1 MVGGG
6 LHKGRSVMD
15 KKAGERGQFQ
25 SRVVGMEG
33 AGGGGGEEC
42 RCDNEG
48 IQWTSQPASGE
59 RKAHAAATEQAVIF
73 IFYIF

>member
-25 SRVVGMEG
+25 SRVGGMVGV
-33 AGGGGGEEC
+33 GGGGEEC

-73 IFYIF
+73 YFFIF